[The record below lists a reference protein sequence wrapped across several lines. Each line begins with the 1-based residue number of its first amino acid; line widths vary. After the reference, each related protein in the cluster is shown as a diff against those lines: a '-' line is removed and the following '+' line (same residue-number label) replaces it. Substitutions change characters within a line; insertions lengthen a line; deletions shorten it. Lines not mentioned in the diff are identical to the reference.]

1 LTIYR
6 IGGESLPPPAELSA
20 EDARNVRFEQLHW
33 TDLDPDLGGK
43 VYQLD
48 LDAQGIRALEHDPQ
62 VNIAPTYEERGGY
75 LGRTIWASGDK
86 YASAFDGDL
95 NTVWMASRY
104 LCSESIWECNEYA
117 APGAFVIT
125 LGGSFFIDR
134 LRIISG
140 LVDPS
145 ATVRNIRM
153 QVAERF
159 EIRDN
164 REQYLV
170 VPITHDQRVSFIDMT
185 LAEHDRAWE
194 VVEVEVYAKGYVD
207 ESSYVSDIT
216 DFGGP
221 AAWGEMR
228 WSGFRETGAKLFI
241 QTRSG
246 ADEDP
251 NLYWR
256 FTGRG
261 DERSEVTRSQYSK
274 LALGQKAGLTYD
286 LDSWTFWSAPYDL
299 ADSSG
304 AAVVSLGPRRYLQFK
319 VDMIPHNES
328 GSGLE
333 FLEIR
338 ASTPPAAS
346 ELLGEIFP
354 FEVNAGQTSRFT
366 YAVRPTLKGDDT
378 GFDRLEMTSPT
389 SRILSVDSVRVDNV
403 DVPFDLEA
411 LGEHGFEV
419 GFPKIVRE
427 EDSGALVE
435 VVFHAQVLRY
445 GSTFNA
451 RVFDSSRPLEVHQAV
466 VPGDATDSFDGNT
479 LSVATSFDHLS
490 LFEISVSPRI
500 FSPNGDGVNDRAN
513 ISYDLLESLGEVSIT
528 IEIRDLAGRR
538 VRTVYTAVEGIGHY
552 QRHWDGSDDAGQLV
566 PPGVYIYRAFVDT
579 DRDRI
584 DKVGTL
590 HVVY

>member
-1 LTIYR
+1 
-6 IGGESLPPPAELSA
+6 
-20 EDARNVRFEQLHW
+20 VRFEQLHW

-48 LDAQGIRALEHDPQ
+48 LDAQGIRALEHNPQ

-274 LALGQKAGLTYD
+274 LALGQKAGFLLRTGGDCCSLINSFNDPDEDLLHLDLEKVGDNYQARVTRLVEGFAGPLDAEIIGNRIFVIERSGSQALWEITLPAGSATAVTESGDGALPHDSALGLNYPNPFNPETVIPFRVSANGSVELTV
-286 LDSWTFWSAPYDL
+286 YDL
-299 ADSSG
+299 AGQKIRTLFSG
-304 AAVVSLGPRRYLQFK
+304 KLAAGAYTARWDGRNQ
-319 VDMIPHNES
+319 S
-328 GSGLE
+328 GSAV
-333 FLEIR
+333 
-338 ASTPPAAS
+338 ASGVY
-346 ELLGEIFP
+346 L
-354 FEVNAGQTSRFT
+354 
-366 YAVRPTLKGDDT
+366 Y
-378 GFDRLEMTSPT
+378 RLEAPA
-389 SRILSVDSVRVDNV
+389 
-403 DVPFDLEA
+403 FQEA
-411 LGEHGFEV
+411 RRL
-419 GFPKIVRE
+419 
-427 EDSGALVE
+427 
-435 VVFHAQVLRY
+435 
-445 GSTFNA
+445 
-451 RVFDSSRPLEVHQAV
+451 
-466 VPGDATDSFDGNT
+466 T
-479 LSVATSFDHLS
+479 LL
-490 LFEISVSPRI
+490 
-500 FSPNGDGVNDRAN
+500 
-513 ISYDLLESLGEVSIT
+513 
-528 IEIRDLAGRR
+528 
-538 VRTVYTAVEGIGHY
+538 
-552 QRHWDGSDDAGQLV
+552 
-566 PPGVYIYRAFVDT
+566 
-579 DRDRI
+579 
-584 DKVGTL
+584 K
-590 HVVY
+590 